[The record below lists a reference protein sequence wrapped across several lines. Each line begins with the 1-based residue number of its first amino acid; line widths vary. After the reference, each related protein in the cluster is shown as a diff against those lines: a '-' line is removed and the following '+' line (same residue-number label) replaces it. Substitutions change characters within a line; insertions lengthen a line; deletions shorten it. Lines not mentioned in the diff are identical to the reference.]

1 MRCRV
6 ALGEICEFHR
16 GASIPR
22 ARMRKAGD
30 ALYIHYGDLYKG
42 FKIRIDVESPQKPL
56 PYISASE
63 KIKPEQRLAD
73 QDIVYVL
80 TSETVDDLGH
90 AFLFNSPR
98 SKPAVAGTE
107 TTIVRVTRRD
117 LIVPAYL
124 NYLLQSPR
132 FKLKLRQYVR
142 GMKVFRVHPND
153 LSKIEVDIPCL
164 DDQRKAVAVLDAI
177 FDKQLLNQRTND
189 YLATLVDLEFS
200 KRFGGS
206 VSTTSLKNVLEIS
219 TKSLKPQQHAG
230 ETWEHY
236 SIPAFDEMHW
246 PIFELADGIKSN
258 KYIVD
263 RSSILI
269 SKLNPSIKR
278 MWIPACLTDKAV
290 CSTEFIVY
298 KPLEPRHKSFY
309 CAAINADSFTAFL
322 LEHVTGSTGSRQ
334 RAQPKAT
341 LDYPMPS
348 PCRTA
353 IEAFCD
359 FADPIY
365 RQIELNEI
373 ELQRLGSLRDAL
385 LPKLTSGEIDVSK
398 VGLTQ
403 PNNHLSAD

>member
-1 MRCRV
+1 MSSRV
-6 ALGEICEFHR
+6 KIADICTRICSGGTPKSGVVEFYENGKIPWLNTGEINFNRIRHTNSYITEAGLASSSAKWISKNSISIAMY
-16 GASIPR
+16 GATAGKAAVVKIPLTTNQ
-22 ARMRKAGD
+22 ACCN
-30 ALYIHYGDLYKG
+30 LE
-42 FKIRIDVESPQKPL
+42 VNESV
-56 PYISASE
+56 
-63 KIKPEQRLAD
+63 AD
-73 QDIVYVL
+73 YRFVY
-80 TSETVDDLGH
+80 
-90 AFLFNSPR
+90 
-98 SKPAVAGTE
+98 
-107 TTIVRVTRRD
+107 
-117 LIVPAYL
+117 YW
-124 NYLLQSPR
+124 LQSNYS
-132 FKLKLRQYVR
+132 KLANLANGGAQQNLSAKTIKALEI
-142 GMKVFRVHPND
+142 D
-153 LSKIEVDIPCL
+153 LPPMPIQRSVAEVLSQL
-164 DDQRKAVAVLDAI
+164 DDKLE
-177 FDKQLLNQRTND
+177 LNNRLND

-200 KRFGGS
+200 KRFSGS

-309 CAAINADSFTAFL
+309 CAAINAASFTAFL

-365 RQIELNEI
+365 RQIELNGI
-373 ELQRLGSLRDAL
+373 ESQRLGSLRDAL
-385 LPKLTSGEIDVSK
+385 LPKLMSGEIDVSK
-398 VGLTQ
+398 VGLMQ
-403 PNNHLSAD
+403 PNNHLSAG

>member
-1 MRCRV
+1 M
-6 ALGEICEFHR
+6 
-16 GASIPR
+16 
-22 ARMRKAGD
+22 
-30 ALYIHYGDLYKG
+30 
-42 FKIRIDVESPQKPL
+42 
-56 PYISASE
+56 
-63 KIKPEQRLAD
+63 
-73 QDIVYVL
+73 
-80 TSETVDDLGH
+80 ET
-90 AFLFNSPR
+90 
-98 SKPAVAGTE
+98 
-107 TTIVRVTRRD
+107 I
-117 LIVPAYL
+117 
-124 NYLLQSPR
+124 
-132 FKLKLRQYVR
+132 LKLQDHVP
-142 GMKVFRVHPND
+142 V
-153 LSKIEVDIPCL
+153 
-164 DDQRKAVAVLDAI
+164 
-177 FDKQLLNQRTND
+177 ND

-200 KRFGGS
+200 KRFSSS

-263 RSSILI
+263 RNSILI

-278 MWIPACLTDKAV
+278 MWIPVCLTDKAV

-309 CAAINADSFTAFL
+309 CAAINANSFTAFL

-341 LDYPMPS
+341 LDYPIPN

-359 FADPIY
+359 FADPLY
-365 RQIELNEI
+365 RQIEINEI
-373 ELQRLGSLRDAL
+373 ESQRLGSLRNAL
-385 LPKLTSGEIDVSK
+385 LPKLMSGEVDISK
-398 VGLTQ
+398 IKLSTP
-403 PNNHLSAD
+403 PNNHLLSRLDSHTTT

>member
-1 MRCRV
+1 MISYQLNEVCSRIKS
-6 ALGEICEFHR
+6 G
-16 GASIPR
+16 
-22 ARMRKAGD
+22 
-30 ALYIHYGDLYKG
+30 KG
-42 FKIRIDVESPQKPL
+42 
-56 PYISASE
+56 ISASR
-63 KIKPEQRLAD
+63 IKQTGEFPVIGGNGIRG
-73 QDIVYVL
+73 Y
-80 TSETVDDLGH
+80 TSTFNFEGECAVVGRQGAACGNVRYFSGKAYMTEH
-90 AFLFNSPR
+90 AVVVQANSNHN
-98 SKPAVAGTE
+98 
-107 TTIVRVTRRD
+107 TRY
-117 LIVPAYL
+117 LAYL
-124 NYLLQSPR
+124 LSIMNLGRLSAQSAQPGLSVRMLARQIVELPSLSVQNRSAKLL
-132 FKLKLRQYVR
+132 
-142 GMKVFRVHPND
+142 GD
-153 LSKIEVDIPCL
+153 LDKKIS
-164 DDQRKAVAVLDAI
+164 
-177 FDKQLLNQRTND
+177 LNQRTND

-200 KRFGGS
+200 KRFSGS

-278 MWIPACLTDKAV
+278 MWIQACLTNKAV

-309 CAAINADSFTAFL
+309 CAAINAASFTAFL

-365 RQIELNEI
+365 RQIELNGI
-373 ELQRLGSLRDAL
+373 ESQRLGSLRDAL
-385 LPKLTSGEIDVSK
+385 LPKLMSGEIDVSQ
-398 VGLTQ
+398 VEVPML
-403 PNNHLSAD
+403 PNNHLYVD

>member
-1 MRCRV
+1 MFPANSIGISKSGTIGR
-6 ALGEICEFHR
+6 LGILRKPMCGNRAVINIVPKQSNDLRYIFYSLR
-16 GASIPR
+16 MARQSII
-22 ARMRKAGD
+22 AMAVGSVQKN
-30 ALYIHYGDLYKG
+30 LYVPVL
-42 FKIRIDVESPQKPL
+42 ESLTIPW
-56 PYISASE
+56 
-63 KIKPEQRLAD
+63 PEQHVRD
-73 QDIVYVL
+73 
-80 TSETVDDLGH
+80 
-90 AFLFNSPR
+90 
-98 SKPAVAGTE
+98 
-107 TTIVRVTRRD
+107 TIVDIAGSIDDKIAVNTRV
-117 LIVPAYL
+117 
-124 NYLLQSPR
+124 
-132 FKLKLRQYVR
+132 
-142 GMKVFRVHPND
+142 
-153 LSKIEVDIPCL
+153 
-164 DDQRKAVAVLDAI
+164 
-177 FDKQLLNQRTND
+177 ND

-200 KRFGGS
+200 KRFSGS

-309 CAAINADSFTAFL
+309 CAAINAASFTAFL
-322 LEHVTGSTGSRQ
+322 LEHVTESTGSRQ

-365 RQIELNEI
+365 RQIELNGI
-373 ELQRLGSLRDAL
+373 ESQRLGSLRDAL
-385 LPKLTSGEIDVSK
+385 LPKLMSGEIDVSK
-398 VGLTQ
+398 VGLMQ
-403 PNNHLSAD
+403 PNSHLYVQ

>member
-1 MRCRV
+1 MSSRV
-6 ALGEICEFHR
+6 KIADICTRICSGGTPKSGVVEFYENGKIPWLNTGEINFNRIRHTNSYITEAGLASSSAKWISKNSISIAMY
-16 GASIPR
+16 GATAGKAAVVKIPLTTNQ
-22 ARMRKAGD
+22 ACCN
-30 ALYIHYGDLYKG
+30 LE
-42 FKIRIDVESPQKPL
+42 VNESV
-56 PYISASE
+56 
-63 KIKPEQRLAD
+63 AD
-73 QDIVYVL
+73 YRFVY
-80 TSETVDDLGH
+80 
-90 AFLFNSPR
+90 
-98 SKPAVAGTE
+98 
-107 TTIVRVTRRD
+107 
-117 LIVPAYL
+117 YW
-124 NYLLQSPR
+124 LQSNYS
-132 FKLKLRQYVR
+132 KLANLANGGAQQNLSAKTIKALEI
-142 GMKVFRVHPND
+142 D
-153 LSKIEVDIPCL
+153 LPPMPIQRSVAEVLSQL
-164 DDQRKAVAVLDAI
+164 DDKLE
-177 FDKQLLNQRTND
+177 LNNRLND

-200 KRFGGS
+200 KQFSGS

-236 SIPAFDEMHW
+236 SILAFDEMHW

-309 CAAINADSFTAFL
+309 CAAINAASFTAFL

-365 RQIELNEI
+365 RQIELNGI
-373 ELQRLGSLRDAL
+373 ESQRLGSLRDAL
-385 LPKLTSGEIDVSK
+385 LPKLVSGEIDVSK
-398 VGLTQ
+398 VGLMQ
-403 PNNHLSAD
+403 PNNHLSAG

>member
-1 MRCRV
+1 MVSNSVEIGNICDLQEGYVNPSQKVPGYFGGGIRWLRAV
-6 ALGEICEFHR
+6 DLNDAEVFETSRTLSQAGYESAGKSALMFP
-16 GASIPR
+16 ANSIGISKSGTIGRLGILRKPMCGNR
-22 ARMRKAGD
+22 AVINIVPKQSNDLRYIFYSLRMARQSIIAMAVGSVQKN
-30 ALYIHYGDLYKG
+30 LYVPVL
-42 FKIRIDVESPQKPL
+42 ESLTIPW
-56 PYISASE
+56 
-63 KIKPEQRLAD
+63 PEQHVRD
-73 QDIVYVL
+73 
-80 TSETVDDLGH
+80 
-90 AFLFNSPR
+90 
-98 SKPAVAGTE
+98 
-107 TTIVRVTRRD
+107 TIVDIAGSIDDKIAVNTRV
-117 LIVPAYL
+117 
-124 NYLLQSPR
+124 
-132 FKLKLRQYVR
+132 
-142 GMKVFRVHPND
+142 
-153 LSKIEVDIPCL
+153 
-164 DDQRKAVAVLDAI
+164 
-177 FDKQLLNQRTND
+177 ND

-200 KRFGGS
+200 KRFSGS

-309 CAAINADSFTAFL
+309 CAAINAASFTAFL

-365 RQIELNEI
+365 RQIELNGI
-373 ELQRLGSLRDAL
+373 ESQRLGSLRDAL
-385 LPKLTSGEIDVSK
+385 LPKLMSGEIDVSK
-398 VGLTQ
+398 VGLMQ
-403 PNNHLSAD
+403 PNNHLYVQ

>member
-1 MRCRV
+1 MPQNSLK
-6 ALGEICEFHR
+6 LGHPETTPE
-16 GASIPR
+16 SIP
-22 ARMRKAGD
+22 
-30 ALYIHYGDLYKG
+30 
-42 FKIRIDVESPQKPL
+42 V
-56 PYISASE
+56 ISTFF
-63 KIKPEQRLAD
+63 Q
-73 QDIVYVL
+73 
-80 TSETVDDLGH
+80 
-90 AFLFNSPR
+90 
-98 SKPAVAGTE
+98 
-107 TTIVRVTRRD
+107 
-117 LIVPAYL
+117 
-124 NYLLQSPR
+124 
-132 FKLKLRQYVR
+132 
-142 GMKVFRVHPND
+142 
-153 LSKIEVDIPCL
+153 
-164 DDQRKAVAVLDAI
+164 
-177 FDKQLLNQRTND
+177 TND

-200 KRFGGS
+200 ERFSGS

-219 TKSLKPQQHAG
+219 TRSLKPQQHAG

-359 FADPIY
+359 YADPIY

-373 ELQRLGSLRDAL
+373 ESQRLGSLRDAL
-385 LPKLTSGEIDVSK
+385 LPKLMSGEIDVSK

-403 PNNHLSAD
+403 PNNHLCAD